1 MAGISTQGI
10 ASGSIIFPEH
20 ILRSIDALNG
30 EAGPFDFK
38 LSGSEQYQEAQKY
51 LQVVLLKI
59 IMHLLL

>member
-30 EAGPFDFK
+30 EAGPFDIK
-38 LSGSEQYQEAQKY
+38 LSGSLTVSGSTK
-51 LQVVLLKI
+51 V
-59 IMHLLL
+59 

>member
-20 ILRSIDALNG
+20 VLRSIDALNG
-30 EAGPFDFK
+30 EAGPFDIK
-38 LSGSEQYQEAQKY
+38 LSGSLTVSGSTKVSS
-51 LQVVLLKI
+51 VVLLKI